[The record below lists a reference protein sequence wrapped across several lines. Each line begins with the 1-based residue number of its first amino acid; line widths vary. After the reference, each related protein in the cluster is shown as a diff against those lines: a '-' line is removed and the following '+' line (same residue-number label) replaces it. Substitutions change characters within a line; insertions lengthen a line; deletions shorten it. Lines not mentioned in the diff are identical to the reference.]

1 MMDEGTPR
9 NKSAENKSNDATEQQ
24 SLAKIN
30 PARTFHYHSVP
41 KQRARSLADVA
52 GYVQWA
58 TSPACFSR
66 LPWHK
71 HLYKSN
77 QASDHGMFTCSP
89 QQLALST
96 MWQKGHSHRFRD
108 DVTM

>member
-1 MMDEGTPR
+1 MMDERTPR

-30 PARTFHYHSVP
+30 PARTFHDDSVP
-41 KQRARSLADVA
+41 KQRARSLA
-52 GYVQWA
+52 
-58 TSPACFSR
+58 CFSR

-71 HLYKSN
+71 HFYKWN

-89 QQLALST
+89 QQLALSPL
-96 MWQKGHSHRFRD
+96 WQNPK
-108 DVTM
+108 VTRTDFGTT